1 MGRERQRVTAPAAAE
16 GRERASRRAP
26 GPDAADP
33 GAFDLRGPVDLLGL
47 QRAIGNQAVQR
58 RLAAG
63 HGSPDVRRAIPHA
76 VGLLERPLE
85 PEEELEGD
93 EEEAEGATG
102 ELALLPGA
110 PPDDAADDAEGA
122 SVTDGEHADAGPVQ
136 RSEAVQRNP
145 GDRWDRFKTGAKNL
159 GTKIST
165 GASNLKTKIGTG
177 ASNLKTKIGTG
188 WANFKAGHPGRMQKL
203 KKGGKKFLTGQIVDD
218 SNKGSASTGKKVG
231 QVALAIG
238 EGALN
243 AFIAPVN
250 PRWWAKAVLD
260 IKGIKA
266 ADYGGGTIGKVLAVL
281 SGSSQVAQKV
291 ATIAGILGLA
301 LGIAGTL
308 LAAAGG
314 AGAGLLLGATVCSL
328 IAMIAN
334 GAAFVI
340 QAVLLAA
347 NAIRAK
353 SAGST
358 STDQKARM
366 WKDFAALIGSALGVI
381 AGGLGTNFGGGSGG
395 LGWSS
400 GTDSVVAP
408 AVSNVAKGWDQV
420 ASQGV
425 TQPFGTIGD
434 LSSESI
440 GVFTKKDPALA
451 VQRDPE
457 EEKESEGEGGG
468 GVDVPGLLAAIG
480 PFLGATDESKSQ
492 AQTDK
497 TELEASLE
505 ATEQTK
511 ENLEKPVSAVAGDGK
526 KAEGSDAPLGES
538 ISSAPSKLTEAAGQ
552 LDESA
557 ADTGSRAPNEE
568 KLAETDV
575 KLRSA
580 EQQLG
585 IQPGGQGGPSGQKP
599 SLLSRAKTWLMKK
612 FLNIKKRI
620 KAVIAKAKAKFITMV
635 SDMLGISK
643 QVGDLKTAVDEG
655 ATRMPQG
662 ITDAEETEAGAS
674 EAEAKATEVMETL
687 NKG

>member
-1 MGRERQRVTAPAAAE
+1 MGSERQRTTAPAAAE
-16 GRERASRRAP
+16 SRERAVRRAQGLEAAEP
-26 GPDAADP
+26 GS
-33 GAFDLRGPVDLLGL
+33 FDLRGPVDLLGL

-58 RLAAG
+58 RLAA
-63 HGSPDVRRAIPHA
+63 HHANADVRRAVPHPVA
-76 VGLLERPLE
+76 LLERPLE
-85 PEEELEGD
+85 PGEELEG
-93 EEEAEGATG
+93 EYEEAEGTTG
-102 ELALLPGA
+102 EQALSPGT
-110 PPDDAADDAEGA
+110 PPDDAADGGDGA
-122 SVTDGEHADAGPVQ
+122 GEADTEHAGDGPVQ
-136 RSEAVQRNP
+136 RTEAVQRDP
-145 GDRWDRFKTGAKNL
+145 GDRWDRFKAGARNF
-159 GTKIST
+159 GTKIS
-165 GASNLKTKIGTG
+165 TG

-231 QVALAIG
+231 QVAMAIG

-314 AGAGLLLGATVCSL
+314 AGAGLLVGATICSL

-340 QAVLLAA
+340 QGVLLAA

-353 SAGST
+353 AAGSM

-381 AGGLGTNFGGGSGG
+381 AGGLGTNFGSGSGG

-434 LSSESI
+434 LASESV

-457 EEKESEGEGGG
+457 EETESEGEGGG

-492 AQTDK
+492 ARTDK
-497 TELEASLE
+497 AELEASLE
-505 ATEQTK
+505 ATEETK
-511 ENLEKPVSAVAGDGK
+511 ANLEKPVAAVGGDGK

-538 ISSAPSKLTEAAGQ
+538 ISSAPAKLTEAAGQ

-557 ADTGSRAPNEE
+557 AETGSRTPNEE
-568 KLAETDV
+568 KLAETDQ
-575 KLRSA
+575 KLRGA

-585 IQPGGQGGPSGQKP
+585 LQPGGQGGPSGQKP
-599 SLLSRAKTWLMKK
+599 SMLSRAKMWLMRK

-620 KAVIAKAKAKFITMV
+620 KAVIAKAKAKFIGMV
-635 SDMLGISK
+635 TDMLGISK
-643 QVGDLKTAVDEG
+643 KVGDLKTAVDEG

-662 ITDAEETEAGAS
+662 ITDAEETETGAS

>member
-16 GRERASRRAP
+16 SRERASRRAP
-26 GPDAADP
+26 GLEAPKP
-33 GAFDLRGPVDLLGL
+33 GSFDLRGPLDLLGL

-58 RLAAG
+58 RLAASDA
-63 HGSPDVRRAIPHA
+63 SPAVRRTVPHGVA
-76 VGLLERPLE
+76 LLERPMGPDE
-85 PEEELEGD
+85 DVEGEYDEAAGAAEERAFSPGTPPADGAGGGD
-93 EEEAEGATG
+93 GAGEASAG
-102 ELALLPGA
+102 L
-110 PPDDAADDAEGA
+110 AADG
-122 SVTDGEHADAGPVQ
+122 SLQRTD
-136 RSEAVQRNP
+136 AVQRNP

-165 GASNLKTKIGTG
+165 GASNLKTKISTG
-177 ASNLKTKIGTG
+177 ASNLKTKAGTK

-203 KKGGKKFLTGQIVDD
+203 KKGGKAFLTGQIVDD
-218 SNKGSASTGKKVG
+218 TNKGTASTGKKVG
-231 QVALAIG
+231 QVAMAIG

-266 ADYGGGTIGKVLAVL
+266 ADYGGGTVGKVLAGL
-281 SGSSQVAQKV
+281 SGTSQIAQKV

-340 QAVLLAA
+340 QGVLLAA
-347 NAIRAK
+347 NAIRGK
-353 SAGST
+353 IAGSV

-395 LGWSS
+395 LGWSGAS
-400 GTDSVVAP
+400 DSVVAP
-408 AVSNVAKGWDQV
+408 AVSGVAKGWDQV
-420 ASQGV
+420 ASQGM

-457 EEKESEGEGGG
+457 EEKEAEGEGGG

-480 PFLGATDESKSQ
+480 PFLGATDESKTQ
-492 AQTDK
+492 ARSDK
-497 TELEASLE
+497 AELEQSLE

-526 KAEGSDAPLGES
+526 RAEGSDAPLGES
-538 ISSAPSKLTEAAGQ
+538 ISSAPAKLTEAAGQ

-568 KLAETDV
+568 KLAETDQ
-575 KLRSA
+575 KLRGA

-585 IQPGGQGGPSGQKP
+585 MQPGGSGATSEQKP
-599 SLLSRAKTWLMKK
+599 SLLSRAKAWLAKK

-620 KAVIAKAKAKFITMV
+620 KAVIAKAKAKFIGMV
-635 SDMLGISK
+635 SDMLGITK
-643 QVGDLKTAVDEG
+643 KVGDLKTAVDEG
-655 ATRMPQG
+655 ATKMPQG
-662 ITDAEETEAGAS
+662 ITDAEETETGAS